1 MVFLTAFN
9 VLFPL
14 FAKISLG
21 YAVRHMGLLS
31 EKTLREMNNLVFRL
45 FLPLLLFSNIYKTD
59 FSTITS
65 YDLLWFAVLSL
76 VVMFGSYMFL
86 IPRVEQENH
95 KRGVLV
101 QAICR
106 SNFIFF
112 GIPMATTLYG
122 GTSAGIA
129 SLMVGVVVPLVNMN
143 SVIALEYFRGNTPN
157 YPKILR
163 GIIVNPIIIGGL
175 LGLLCAFTGFKLPR
189 FLEQFVFEIADI
201 ATPLALII
209 LGGSVTFTSMKTNL
223 KPLLIGVF
231 NRLVIVPAIGLTA
244 SILIGFR
251 SVELVLLMS
260 MFASPAAVSS
270 YTMAQ
275 QMDGDA
281 ELAGQLVV
289 FTTAFSLATL
299 FFWIS
304 GLMAFGFI
312 Q

>member
-289 FTTAFSLATL
+289 FTTAFSLVTL